1 MNINIL
7 GYNIF
12 AKGGTSRS
20 NINLIKS
27 FLKNGNNVNYFNIL
41 DFESDDITRLIIH
54 EGINN
59 NNVQFYKFDDFIKI
73 VAGDLLIITREELF
87 IYAKEVNQKNKKIKI
102 IGEIHGPLEYI
113 DDSLD
118 LGLEYID
125 SIRVS
130 TDTIK
135 EKFIK
140 KYKYNSVFSQY
151 VNAEHIDLKR
161 KPINTKRN
169 LLIKARFEDNIKD
182 ISYVIKLI
190 NYIVKNTDRNDI
202 QLYII
207 GYGPSE
213 LLYKNLVKYYNLQ
226 NNVHIN
232 EKEPLNYI
240 YISSS
245 PYETLGYS
253 ILETLARGNRAL
265 IYPGDDNVLEEV
277 YSQYNGI
284 KFLEKNIRKDSVLIT
299 SILDSKYTKAD
310 REEDVQKLKATFLN
324 SNYSSEYVNN
334 LKNIINNNNMS
345 KEFFFKNKYGKK
357 FVLKSREKNELK
369 NLNKKKEQFKKMKS
383 LPILNKIFSN
393 KVLNNKLKEHY
404 KQKETNLYKQ
414 KLNEIIPQANKVFI
428 ESFHG
433 NNFSGDPKYI
443 ALGIKN
449 FFKDKEVF
457 VSSINSL
464 VDIEIRNHGFKP
476 VRFGSKDYIEKFRMS
491 KYIFIMVIL
500 GIKYI
505 SIKTKCLFKH
515 GMVFR
520 LKKWLVI

>member
-20 NINLIKS
+20 NINLMKS

-54 EGINN
+54 EGINSS
-59 NNVQFYKFDDFIKI
+59 NVQFYKFDDFIKI
-73 VAGDLLIITREELF
+73 ATGDLLIITREELF
-87 IYAKEVNQKNKKIKI
+87 IYAKEIKQKNKKIKI

-135 EKFIK
+135 EKFIE

-151 VNAEHIDLKR
+151 VNAEHIDLK
-161 KPINTKRN
+161 KNPINTKRN

-190 NYIVKNTDRNDI
+190 NYIVKNTSRNDI

-213 LLYKNLVKYYNLQ
+213 LLYKNLVKYYSLQ

-284 KFLEKNIRKDSVLIT
+284 EFLEKNIRKDSLLIT
-299 SILDSKYTKAD
+299 SLLDSKYTKTA

-324 SNYSSEYVNN
+324 SNYSNDYVNN
-334 LKNIINNNNMS
+334 FKNITNSKNMS
-345 KEFFFKNKYGKK
+345 KEFFFKNKYGEK
-357 FVLKSREKNELK
+357 FVLKLREKNELK
-369 NLNKKKEQFKKMKS
+369 KLNKKKEQF
-383 LPILNKIFSN
+383 
-393 KVLNNKLKEHY
+393 
-404 KQKETNLYKQ
+404 
-414 KLNEIIPQANKVFI
+414 
-428 ESFHG
+428 
-433 NNFSGDPKYI
+433 
-443 ALGIKN
+443 
-449 FFKDKEVF
+449 
-457 VSSINSL
+457 
-464 VDIEIRNHGFKP
+464 
-476 VRFGSKDYIEKFRMS
+476 
-491 KYIFIMVIL
+491 
-500 GIKYI
+500 
-505 SIKTKCLFKH
+505 
-515 GMVFR
+515 
-520 LKKWLVI
+520 